1 MTVNQPSIQHK
12 TAQKTIT
19 QDDTEQKN
27 IEQNIKDRY
36 IATFLGCAIGD
47 SLGMPIEGW
56 KKEQIERYV
65 GRVTTFLNPV
75 IIKDERTG
83 IRFLKDEY
91 GPLKCYTEDLK
102 AGEFTDD
109 TLLTIA
115 LAESLIES
123 KRFDLDNVSKHQ
135 LAAYES
141 QRQPDGSIKGGFGRT
156 TADAFKNLKQGIG
169 PSESGVIGGP
179 GNAPAMK
186 ISPLGIYMDAKKCY
200 QEGLAFAAAVG
211 KITHLDPRSLANG
224 VVQAHAVYS
233 VLQNISRDEL
243 VDLLVDVCVKWEK
256 PVTPEFRLYEQGSL
270 HSRLEWIAKHKDA
283 SVQEAYDS
291 LHNSY
296 MGFSSHP
303 FALFMVQKY
312 WDDPITGLIETVNY
326 GGDCDTTGAM
336 YGAICGA
343 KNGMIFPT
351 HLVNGL
357 REKEKLISLGEK
369 MYALRT
375 I

>member
-1 MTVNQPSIQHK
+1 MTTTQHLQNQTNQK
-12 TAQKTIT
+12 NTTAQNK
-19 QDDTEQKN
+19 EQ
-27 IEQNIKDRY
+27 QIKDRY

-65 GRVTTFLNPV
+65 GRITTFIDPV
-75 IIKDERTG
+75 IITDKKTG

-109 TLLTIA
+109 TILTIA
-115 LAESLIES
+115 LAKSIIES
-123 KRFDLDNVSKHQ
+123 NGFHLNNAAQHQ
-135 LAAYES
+135 LLAYEA
-141 QRQPDGSIKGGFGRT
+141 QRQSDGSLKGGFGRT
-156 TADAFKNLKQGIG
+156 THEGIANLKRGLS
-169 PSESGVIGGP
+169 PLESGVIGGP

-186 ISPLGIYMDAKKCY
+186 MSPLGLYIHATGKYE
-200 QEGLAFAAAVG
+200 EGVHFAEQVSS
-211 KITHLDPRSLANG
+211 ITHLDPRSIAG
-224 VVQAHAVYS
+224 GIVQAHAIYS
-233 VLQNISRDEL
+233 VLQGISRKDF
-243 VDLLVDVCVKWEK
+243 VNSLVDVCKQYEK
-256 PVTPEFRLYEQGSL
+256 PVTTEFPLHESGSVL
-270 HSRLEWIAKHKDA
+270 SRLEWIQQNYDA
-283 SVQEAYDS
+283 TPDIA
-291 LHNSY
+291 HNHLRSSSE
-296 MGFSSHP
+296 GFSSHP

-343 KNGMIFPT
+343 KNGLIFPN

-357 REKEKLISLGEK
+357 LEKDKLISLGEK
-369 MYALRT
+369 MYGLRH